1 MVLCQILT
9 LVWKSKCIWILTDKK
24 ACGKVNRNASYI
36 QQRFVPLIWSSFH
49 SSKCSYNT
57 WRPVNYWA
65 AAASGW
71 ATSLSSSDLTPSL
84 TMVIQSKNEQQQDF
98 TPQKFLS
105 VPGLHLLT
113 QSRGCVWTDR
123 TTPTS
128 FLRYVS
134 KKILDVSFRTD
145 YKYGISAIMAFQPKT
160 FITPWPQLDCLCL
173 IWMIKSLL
181 AFSKYTLTNHPTIA
195 LVILQQCYI
204 SFHPAN

>member
-84 TMVIQSKNEQQQDF
+84 TMVIQSKNEQQRDF
-98 TPQKFLS
+98 TPQNSSQCLVYIS
-105 VPGLHLLT
+105 SRSPGAVCGLTEQLQPASCATCQKKYLMFPLELTINTALVQLWHFNQKHLLHPDLSLT
-113 QSRGCVWTDR
+113 V
-123 TTPTS
+123 
-128 FLRYVS
+128 YV
-134 KKILDVSFRTD
+134 
-145 YKYGISAIMAFQPKT
+145 
-160 FITPWPQLDCLCL
+160 
-173 IWMIKSLL
+173 
-181 AFSKYTLTNHPTIA
+181 
-195 LVILQQCYI
+195 
-204 SFHPAN
+204 